1 MAAAS
6 GRPAAKGSAAPSRSL
21 PRGQTAR
28 RAVAAT
34 RGRAVVRGAAP
45 SLREER
51 RLLRL
56 GHRWLAAVDEVG
68 RGALAGPVSVGI
80 VLVDLDTGS
89 APSGVRDS
97 KLLTPAAR
105 EKLVPRLRRWAPHH
119 AVGHTQPEEIDR
131 IGIIAALRLAACRA
145 LAQLPVR
152 PDCALLD
159 GNHNWLH
166 APTSAVLAA
175 ARSQAQAGGTAEL
188 FALEPDPELEE
199 LEPSWVPPVVVTRI
213 KADLRC
219 AAVAAAS
226 VLAKVERD
234 ARMTALAARHPGYG
248 WAENKGYSAPEH
260 IEALRRLGV
269 TPLHRQSWSLPGL
282 IALDGAG
289 LGQSTIEDLTGLH
302 LPEPVNL
309 NEDLDGDEL
318 DEAELDGDELD
329 EAELG
334 EGLDLAELEPA
345 GQEPAGRFDL
355 LDLEDADLASSG
367 ILDRP

>member
-1 MAAAS
+1 
-6 GRPAAKGSAAPSRSL
+6 
-21 PRGQTAR
+21 
-28 RAVAAT
+28 
-34 RGRAVVRGAAP
+34 
-45 SLREER
+45 LREER
-51 RLLRL
+51 RLLRT

-80 VLVDLDTGS
+80 VLVDLETGS

-119 AVGHTQPEEIDR
+119 AVGHAEPGEIDR

-145 LAQLPVR
+145 LAQLPVQ
-152 PDCALLD
+152 PECALLD

-166 APTSAVLAA
+166 APTAAALAA
-175 ARSQAQAGGTAEL
+175 ARSLAEAGGTGEL
-188 FALEPDPELEE
+188 FSLEPESEVGEP
-199 LEPSWVPPVVVTRI
+199 EPSWVPPMVVTRV

-234 ARMTALAARHPGYG
+234 RRMTELALRHPGYG

-260 IEALRRLGV
+260 IEALRRLGA

-282 IALDGAG
+282 VTLDGAG
-289 LGQSTIEDLTGLH
+289 PGQITIE
-302 LPEPVNL
+302 EQV
-309 NEDLDGDEL
+309 
-318 DEAELDGDELD
+318 AMQ
-329 EAELG
+329 
-334 EGLDLAELEPA
+334 DLAVPDH
-345 GQEPAGRFDL
+345 R
-355 LDLEDADLASSG
+355 
-367 ILDRP
+367 